1 MQMNGIH
8 VTPVIKGSC
17 LFAKHWNAIWQFCWR
32 QQAQKNNPHLPPKKQ
47 KPWAGGG
54 GRQSFVVC
62 AGVTENLLA
71 ACSAQSLESCTSSAG
86 KFILLP
92 LFYTVLYPG
101 TPGSETAA
109 KHQTVSTT
117 SSSPTSLT
125 TTTSS
130 SPTSLTPPHPP
141 LLFCLVTV
149 RLLKVCRWGMNLPAQ
164 TRGKD
169 TKLPALLSRVWKIH
183 HLFSCS
189 DYTSCHTDLGYSE
202 RNCASLSKSSRQHFM
217 MTREKWPKMMYKRCP
232 NPVGII
238 F

>member
-141 LLFCLVTV
+141 LLFCPVTCWKFVGEEQISQSRPEGKTQNFQHCFARCGRSTTCSAVLTTLLVT
-149 RLLKVCRWGMNLPAQ
+149 LIW
-164 TRGKD
+164 
-169 TKLPALLSRVWKIH
+169 
-183 HLFSCS
+183 
-189 DYTSCHTDLGYSE
+189 HTVKEIL
-202 RNCASLSKSSRQHFM
+202 C
-217 MTREKWPKMMYKRCP
+217 
-232 NPVGII
+232 
-238 F
+238 